1 MSPYSECIPSLIF
14 MLYFPHAAPSA
25 TPVELKCVTSLD
37 SGSEVTITWGPPPA
51 DMVNGIIQDYTVTFQ
66 PFNLSEEATEM
77 TVSDNLT
84 SLTITNLTSMTPYTV
99 TVQAVTV
106 APGPPATIT
115 CLTGNHNLGE
125 CLMKAFFYVLWRA

>member
-1 MSPYSECIPSLIF
+1 MSPYSECIVNIF
-14 MLYFPHAAPSA
+14 ILYFPHAAPSA
-25 TPVELKCVTSLD
+25 TPVELICTSSLG
-37 SGSEVTITWGPPPA
+37 SGSELMITWGPPPV
-51 DMVNGIIQDYTVTFQ
+51 DMVNGIIRHYTITAHS
-66 PFNLSEEATEM
+66 FNLSEEATEM

-115 CLTGNHNLGE
+115 CLTGNHI
-125 CLMKAFFYVLWRA
+125 